1 MLPAGIGSEYTQQ
14 EKSASRRADLSRTS
28 AGRGIVRF
36 ENELGAGRASAIS
49 ILSPAQ
55 RNAILTGQTGTYSEA
70 AQVQI
75 TDKLKFDVQRYA
87 VIEKDAGGGYEKL
100 KTLVA
105 NKDAISRKRNQ
116 SNNSGG
122 GGGGSTN
129 PVVRKHTP
137 KFAPATKLPKSLR
150 YPYERV
156 DNTQDYIQFSIYEY
170 KRSGITGG
178 PLKTD
183 SLGSITLPVPS
194 QVTDTNAANYGSS
207 NLNNMGAGAL
217 NMAKNFIGGNVEGG
231 VSAADNLIKET
242 LGSGLSEKY
251 FASQAISSLGVNLS
265 MDQLLARTEGN
276 ILNPNMELLFSGPS
290 LRQFKFS
297 FKFTPRFDQES
308 NEVKMI
314 IKAFKKNMSPRTGGM
329 YLKTPNIFGIRYL
342 GNGGKDHQFLN
353 KFKLCALTNMSV
365 NYTAD
370 GVHAT
375 YSDETPVAMT
385 MDLSFQELT
394 PVYNEDYDYDE
405 KKQGGVGF

>member
-1 MLPAGIGSEYTQQ
+1 MLPAGVGSDYKQQ
-14 EKSASRRADLSRTS
+14 EQRASRHADLSRRGS

-36 ENELGAGRASAIS
+36 ENELGASRANSIS
-49 ILSPAQ
+49 SLTPGQRAAILS
-55 RNAILTGQTGTYSEA
+55 GQTGTYSEA
-70 AQVQI
+70 AQVRI

-87 VIEKDAGGGYEKL
+87 VIERDAGGGYEKL
-100 KTLVA
+100 KNLVA
-105 NKDAISRKRNQ
+105 NEDAINQKNQ
-116 SNNSGG
+116 SNNRGG
-122 GGGGSTN
+122 AGGSTN

-137 KFAPATKLPKSLR
+137 KFTPATKLPKSLR

-170 KRSGITGG
+170 KRAGITGG

-194 QVTDTNAANYGSS
+194 QVMDTNAANYGSS
-207 NLNNMGAGAL
+207 SLNNMGVGAL
-217 NMAKNFIGGNVEGG
+217 DSAQKFIKGNVEGG
-231 VSAADNLIKET
+231 VDATKGVIEET
-242 LGSGLSEKY
+242 LGSGLSDKY
-251 FASQAISSLGVNLS
+251 FASQAISALGVNIS

-276 ILNPNMELLFSGPS
+276 IINPNMELLFSGPS

-314 IKAFKKNMSPRTGGM
+314 IKAFKKNMSPRGGGM
-329 YLKTPNIFGIRYL
+329 FLKTPNIFGIRYL

-375 YSDETPVAMT
+375 YSDETPVAMI

-405 KKQGGVGF
+405 KMQGGVGF

>member
-1 MLPAGIGSEYTQQ
+1 MSLL
-14 EKSASRRADLSRTS
+14 DLSFGTYRDRT
-28 AGRGIVRF
+28 RDVYKRDP
-36 ENELGAGRASAIS
+36 E
-49 ILSPAQ
+49 
-55 RNAILTGQTGTYSEA
+55 TGQKIKVEQKYNKSSGIWEVVKETPIKGDYGYDENGKKRTEPKNA
-70 AQVQI
+70 PAKGKEE
-75 TDKLKFDVQRYA
+75 DKN
-87 VIEKDAGGGYEKL
+87 GGG
-100 KTLVA
+100 A
-105 NKDAISRKRNQ
+105 
-116 SNNSGG
+116 
-122 GGGGSTN
+122 GGSTN

-170 KRSGITGG
+170 KRAGLTSG

-194 QVTDTNAANYGSS
+194 QVLDTNAANYGSS
-207 NLNNMGAGAL
+207 NLNNMTAGAL
-217 NMAKNFIGGNVEGG
+217 DTAQKFIGGNAEA
-231 VSAADNLIKET
+231 AADSANNIIKET
-242 LGSGLSEKY
+242 LGSGISDKY
-251 FASQAISSLGVNLS
+251 FASQAVSSLGSNISL
-265 MDQLLARTEGN
+265 DQLLARSEGN

-314 IKAFKKNMSPRTGGM
+314 IKAFKKNMSPRGGGF
-329 YLKTPNIFGIRYL
+329 YLKTPNIFAIRYL

-375 YSDETPVAMT
+375 YSDETPVAMV

-405 KKQGGVGF
+405 KMQGGVGF

>member
-14 EKSASRRADLSRTS
+14 EKSSSKKVGLSR
-28 AGRGIVRF
+28 GILRF
-36 ENELGAGRASAIS
+36 ENELGAGRAASISSLSA
-49 ILSPAQ
+49 AQ
-55 RNAILTGQTGTYSEA
+55 RNAILAGQTGTYSEA

-87 VIEKDAGGGYEKL
+87 VIERDAGGGYEKL
-100 KTLVA
+100 KNLVA
-105 NKDAISRKRNQ
+105 NQDAITRKQNQ
-116 SNNSGG
+116 SNNSGGG

-170 KRSGITGG
+170 KRAGITGG

-194 QVTDTNAANYGSS
+194 QVTDTNIANYGSS
-207 NLNNMGAGAL
+207 SLNNMGARAL
-217 NMAKNFIGGNVEGG
+217 NVAEQFIQGNAEGG
-231 VSAADNLIKET
+231 VDATKGLIEET
-242 LGSGLSEKY
+242 LGSGISNKY
-251 FASQAISSLGVNLS
+251 FASQAISSLGVNISL
-265 MDQLLARTEGN
+265 DQIIARTEGN
-276 ILNPNMELLFSGPS
+276 ILNPNMELLFSGPG

-314 IKAFKKNMSPRTGGM
+314 IKAFKKNMSPRSGGM

-375 YSDETPVAMT
+375 YSDETPVAMI

-405 KKQGGVGF
+405 KMQGGVGF

>member
-1 MLPAGIGSEYTQQ
+1 MSLL
-14 EKSASRRADLSRTS
+14 DLMSGTHRDRT
-28 AGRGIVRF
+28 RDVYKRDP
-36 ENELGAGRASAIS
+36 E
-49 ILSPAQ
+49 
-55 RNAILTGQTGTYSEA
+55 TGQKIKVEQKYNKSSGIWEVVKETPIKGDYGYDENGKKRTRPKNAPAEEKEE
-70 AQVQI
+70 
-75 TDKLKFDVQRYA
+75 DKNSD
-87 VIEKDAGGGYEKL
+87 GGG
-100 KTLVA
+100 A
-105 NKDAISRKRNQ
+105 
-116 SNNSGG
+116 
-122 GGGGSTN
+122 GGSTN

-137 KFAPATKLPKSLR
+137 KFTPATKLPKSLR

-170 KRSGITGG
+170 KRAGITGG
-178 PLKTD
+178 VLKTD

-194 QVTDTNAANYGSS
+194 QVGDTNAANYGSS
-207 NLNNMGAGAL
+207 SLNNMAAGAL
-217 NMAKNFIGGNVEGG
+217 DTAQNFIGGNVEGG
-231 VSAADNLIKET
+231 VSATENVIRET
-242 LGSGLSEKY
+242 LGSGMAEKY
-251 FASQAISSLGVNLS
+251 FASQAISALGANIS

-314 IKAFKKNMSPRTGGM
+314 IKAFKKNMSPRGGGM
-329 YLKTPNIFGIRYL
+329 FLKTPNIFGIRYL
-342 GNGGKDHQFLN
+342 GNGGRDHQFLN

-375 YSDETPVAMT
+375 YSDETPVAMI

-405 KKQGGVGF
+405 KMQGGVGF